1 MNRPRIARCLACFAL
16 LLAVLTSL
24 LGSSAVLA
32 AEEECNGSA
41 PPSEKELESGEPPLE
56 VSCEFPVIEGVAG
69 DIFEFKVFLMPMAKE
84 YAGKWNLNLITPSG
98 WEATLWEIHR
108 DQQVTSIDFC
118 GERANSDYVKVK
130 ASSLPDESPEPGE
143 YAITLEVESADL
155 KMSIDLTAVV
165 TAEYGFDMDTTTGRL
180 NTEVNGSSEKHIP
193 ILLENTGASPIG
205 DIIFSSDK
213 PEGWSIT
220 FNPKKIDIIEPDVKQ
235 KVDAMVSPPKEA
247 TPGDYLTIVK
257 AKNGNSS
264 DSLILRITVTK
275 PRAGGGPGIGISVGV
290 IAGLAVLFAQLRR
303 RGWR

>member
-220 FNPKKIDIIEPDVKQ
+220 FNPKKIDIIEPDVKRELDVVIKPSKRTVAQ
-235 KVDAMVSPPKEA
+235 
-247 TPGDYLTIVK
+247 DYFITLK
-257 AKNGNSS
+257 AESEYVS
-264 DSLILRITVTK
+264 DSLALRVTVLT
-275 PRAGGGPGIGISVGV
+275 PRIWRWAGIGTAAAVIVGL
-290 IAGLAVLFAQLRR
+290 GVLFSRLRMR
-303 RGWR
+303 